1 MAFWRQAGNV
11 STEEALLFNYW
22 SVVLQFLK
30 MGISWEAII
39 KLTDMEVTVI
49 MGVQMAYNQKENE
62 EQIRQAAAS
71 KMSSMNKGML

>member
-1 MAFWRQAGNV
+1 
-11 STEEALLFNYW
+11 
-22 SVVLQFLK
+22 